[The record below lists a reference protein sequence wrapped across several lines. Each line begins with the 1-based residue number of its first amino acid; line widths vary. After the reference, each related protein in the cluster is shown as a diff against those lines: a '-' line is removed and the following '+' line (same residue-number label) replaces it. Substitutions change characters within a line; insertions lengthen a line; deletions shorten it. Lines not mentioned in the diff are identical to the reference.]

1 LPEIT
6 FQIDTG
12 VYRELLCEK
21 REIIE
26 IMEKIKNF
34 SGNVVTLTLLLIFG
48 VWVFLFLSS
57 RLQKNELATQ
67 ATNVKPTSA
76 PMAENPTP
84 TSTFEPEEY
93 RPEPTWTPAII
104 LPEGT
109 PLPLPSPPP
118 APTATP
124 VNPDESEFISFDV
137 PASLGAISPDGNT
150 LAFNRWQVETK
161 GNPYNQVWL
170 LDLASKQT
178 TKLVEVG
185 TVSTDQTWSS
195 DGKKLA
201 YQGFSSN
208 GLEEV
213 SIVGIDGKDAHS
225 LLKNEDLLGYYW
237 IDPQQIG
244 LIRTNSIERVD
255 LTGRAIE
262 KQMVKLP
269 TGHPG
274 PTNYIPKPKAAGS
287 AQGTV
292 VVTEEGTLRIIS
304 SNGQEITIQPESN
317 EQIYEF
323 SLSPNGKQV
332 AYMVSQGVGTSLW
345 ISDLDGNNQQK
356 LFERVEENR
365 GNIHHIAWSPNNQT
379 IVVSW
384 SEFGTSQDTFLVWI
398 DIKSEQVIPLGVHG
412 VIDNVIFSP
421 NGQSLFYSRTS
432 FPDDSLWGKT
442 TFYQLKVK

>member
-1 LPEIT
+1 
-6 FQIDTG
+6 
-12 VYRELLCEK
+12 
-21 REIIE
+21 
-26 IMEKIKNF
+26 
-34 SGNVVTLTLLLIFG
+34 
-48 VWVFLFLSS
+48 
-57 RLQKNELATQ
+57 
-67 ATNVKPTSA
+67 
-76 PMAENPTP
+76 
-84 TSTFEPEEY
+84 
-93 RPEPTWTPAII
+93 
-104 LPEGT
+104 
-109 PLPLPSPPP
+109 
-118 APTATP
+118 
-124 VNPDESEFISFDV
+124 
-137 PASLGAISPDGNT
+137 
-150 LAFNRWQVETK
+150 
-161 GNPYNQVWL
+161 
-170 LDLASKQT
+170 
-178 TKLVEVG
+178 
-185 TVSTDQTWSS
+185 
-195 DGKKLA
+195 
-201 YQGFSSN
+201 
-208 GLEEV
+208 
-213 SIVGIDGKDAHS
+213 
-225 LLKNEDLLGYYW
+225 
-237 IDPQQIG
+237 
-244 LIRTNSIERVD
+244 VD